1 MKHLITILSLVFS
14 MNLFAAPEDNLLS
27 IIPYGKYEGLTAEG
41 KKCFVHVLSSKFVEG
56 VWVANGTGG
65 INNKHYTAD
74 NFSVTKFNP
83 YTDSFTQTKRIELGR
98 RFMED
103 GLNIYKT
110 ADKRL
115 VVEIWSVKFSKK
127 VEDSDKLACILT
139 KY

>member
-1 MKHLITILSLVFS
+1 MKQLLMILSLLFS
-14 MNLFAAPEDNLLS
+14 MNIFAAGEDSLLG
-27 IIPYGKYEGLTAEG
+27 ILPYGEYLG
-41 KKCFVHVLSSKFVEG
+41 KAPNGKVCFVHVKSSKFVEG

-65 INNKHYTAD
+65 INNKNYTVD

-103 GLNIYKT
+103 GINLYKT
-110 ADKRL
+110 SDKRL
-115 VVEIWSVKFSKK
+115 VVEIWSVKFAKK
-127 VEDSDKLACILT
+127 LEQSDKSVCILS